1 MTPARGCGGF
11 ANKGIVVAMKTCSSC
26 GYSNEDDATYC
37 ASCGAPLSSADGASI
52 VKEDVPPAD
61 FNYDKPVKVDVPPA
75 DYSYSDSPGDNGP
88 ISTSGSSA
96 YGENGGSSKQ
106 PGSGQATAS
115 LVLGII
121 SIVCIVAS
129 WMYLSIA
136 SIILGIVGLV
146 LASSAKKQGN
156 TSGVRTG
163 GFVTSLIGLILGVLG
178 FVACACVF
186 AVAGATLA
194 AYPDLLEYYEEY
206 SEYLDDDTFDVALRT
221 AKALLTRR

>member
-1 MTPARGCGGF
+1 
-11 ANKGIVVAMKTCSSC
+11 MKTCPSC
-26 GYSNEDDATYC
+26 GCNNEDDATYC
-37 ASCGAPLSSADGASI
+37 VACGSPLLLTDGRSI
-52 VKEDVPPAD
+52 VKEDVPPVD
-61 FNYDKPVKVDVPPA
+61 FNYNESAGADVPPA
-75 DYSYSDSPGDNGP
+75 DFSYSGDSAGDSGP
-88 ISTSGSSA
+88 ISTSSSSA
-96 YGENGGSSKQ
+96 YGGNGDSSKQ
-106 PGSGQATAS
+106 PGSGQAIAS

-129 WMYLSIA
+129 WMYLSIV
-136 SIILGIVGLV
+136 SIILGIIGLV

-156 TSGVRTG
+156 KSGVRTG

-178 FVACACVF
+178 LVACACIF
-186 AVAGATLA
+186 AVAGVTLA